1 MAEVQTVSIFGASG
15 KIGDNVLDII
25 SQHKERY
32 NVKILTA
39 KDNVEKLADLAGHW
53 QPDFLVIDDEA
64 KRDRLVAA
72 LPDFAGEILY
82 GAAGLVQAAK
92 ISVDL
97 AVMAVTGFAALA
109 PTFELTRQG
118 ARIVLANK
126 ECLVA
131 GGALLMETAQ
141 ENGAEIL
148 PADSEHNGI
157 FQLLQGHKPTS
168 IEKSAIEK
176 IVLTASGGPFRTTP
190 LEALRQVT
198 PEMAIAHPNWDMG
211 AKISVDSAT
220 MMNKGLELIEAQH
233 LFALAPEQCDV
244 LVHPQSIVHGL
255 VYFCDGTV
263 LVHQSLPDMRT
274 PLAHCM
280 AYPERL
286 FIDAPRLDLAA
297 IGQLDFEPPDRE
309 KFPCLAL
316 CEAAMRAGGFVPTI
330 LNAANEVAVQAFLA
344 HRLGFTDIAKIVAD
358 IVDIKSGESGDYKNL
373 EKLVQCDFE
382 TRKMTQTMLESHQ

>member
-39 KDNVEKLADLAGHW
+39 KDNVEKLADLAAHW

-72 LPDFAGEILY
+72 LPDFAGEILC

-109 PTFELTRQG
+109 PTFELIRQG

-176 IVLTASGGPFRTTP
+176 IVLTASGGPFRTTS

-244 LVHPQSIVHGL
+244 
-255 VYFCDGTV
+255 
-263 LVHQSLPDMRT
+263 
-274 PLAHCM
+274 
-280 AYPERL
+280 
-286 FIDAPRLDLAA
+286 
-297 IGQLDFEPPDRE
+297 
-309 KFPCLAL
+309 
-316 CEAAMRAGGFVPTI
+316 
-330 LNAANEVAVQAFLA
+330 
-344 HRLGFTDIAKIVAD
+344 
-358 IVDIKSGESGDYKNL
+358 
-373 EKLVQCDFE
+373 
-382 TRKMTQTMLESHQ
+382 